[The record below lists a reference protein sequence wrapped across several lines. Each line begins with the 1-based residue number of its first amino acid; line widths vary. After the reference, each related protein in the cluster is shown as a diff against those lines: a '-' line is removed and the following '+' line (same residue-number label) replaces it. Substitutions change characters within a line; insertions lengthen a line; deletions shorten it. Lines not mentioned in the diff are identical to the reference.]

1 MQTNVRK
8 TNIRKHQRQNDR
20 FIMDYIH
27 NYTSST
33 NQLQFLNACAI
44 YNRREALYNTWK
56 AIHNQGSDK
65 TINSL
70 DEAINR

>member
-1 MQTNVRK
+1 
-8 TNIRKHQRQNDR
+8 
-20 FIMDYIH
+20 MDYIH